1 MCLFEWERERERE
14 MVQRM
19 IPTLKKF
26 SSAKL
31 VNERLSERWTRR
43 LNIERWKAKFS
54 RLKSFE
60 KK

>member
-1 MCLFEWERERERE
+1 MRERE